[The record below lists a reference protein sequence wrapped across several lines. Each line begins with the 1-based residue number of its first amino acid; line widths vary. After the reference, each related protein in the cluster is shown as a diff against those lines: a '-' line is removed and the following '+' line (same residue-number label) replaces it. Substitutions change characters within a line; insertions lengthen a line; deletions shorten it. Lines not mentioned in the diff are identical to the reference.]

1 MFKLFNMKKK
11 LLLIICL
18 LGALGW
24 GKASNIINNDGISIL
39 AADSYGD
46 DRSFSIVASIDG
58 HTLTVAFTEYLGDVT
73 IEVNDITGTPVDL
86 TLVGTPTGY
95 ECYIPYPANNKI
107 TVSYTLDADAD
118 AEICLSDV
126 SGRVAIRVKLGKQ
139 CEGNHSYEL
148 DLSDLSGGLY
158 FCRINADGQ
167 NGNIVK
173 IIINH

>member
-73 IEVNDITGTPVDL
+73 IEVTDVTGSPVDL
-86 TLVGTPTGY
+86 TLVGTPIGY
-95 ECYIPYPANNKI
+95 ECYIPLTGHYTVYFKLANGDEY
-107 TVSYTLDADAD
+107 SG
-118 AEICLSDV
+118 EFDV
-126 SGRVAIRVKLGKQ
+126 T
-139 CEGNHSYEL
+139 
-148 DLSDLSGGLY
+148 D
-158 FCRINADGQ
+158 
-167 NGNIVK
+167 
-173 IIINH
+173 

>member
-1 MFKLFNMKKK
+1 MKKK

-73 IEVNDITGTPVDL
+73 IEVTDVTGSPVDL

-95 ECYIPYPANNKI
+95 ECYIPLTGHYTVYFKLANGDEY
-107 TVSYTLDADAD
+107 SG
-118 AEICLSDV
+118 EFDV
-126 SGRVAIRVKLGKQ
+126 T
-139 CEGNHSYEL
+139 
-148 DLSDLSGGLY
+148 D
-158 FCRINADGQ
+158 
-167 NGNIVK
+167 
-173 IIINH
+173 

>member
-73 IEVNDITGTPVDL
+73 IEVTDVTGSPVDL

-95 ECYIPYPANNKI
+95 ECYIPLTGHYTVYFKLANGDEY
-107 TVSYTLDADAD
+107 SG
-118 AEICLSDV
+118 EFDV
-126 SGRVAIRVKLGKQ
+126 T
-139 CEGNHSYEL
+139 
-148 DLSDLSGGLY
+148 D
-158 FCRINADGQ
+158 
-167 NGNIVK
+167 
-173 IIINH
+173 